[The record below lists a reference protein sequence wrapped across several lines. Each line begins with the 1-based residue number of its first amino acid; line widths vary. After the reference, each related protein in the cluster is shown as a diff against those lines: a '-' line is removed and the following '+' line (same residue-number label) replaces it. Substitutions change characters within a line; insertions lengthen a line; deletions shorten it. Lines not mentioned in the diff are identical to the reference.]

1 MLISKI
7 DMKLQYGETSRLDK
21 LIHSLKNHLFME
33 PENNEKFLSD
43 LRHMIQN
50 NFNNENEDNSTDHA
64 LLTQE
69 SRQKQMDNIV
79 NSLAI

>member
-1 MLISKI
+1 
-7 DMKLQYGETSRLDK
+7 MKLPYGETNRLDK
-21 LIHSLKNHLFME
+21 LIFSLKNHLFME
-33 PENNEKFLSD
+33 PDKNEEFLSD
-43 LRHMIQN
+43 LKKMIQDSFHN
-50 NFNNENEDNSTDHA
+50 DENTEHS

>member
-1 MLISKI
+1 
-7 DMKLQYGETSRLDK
+7 
-21 LIHSLKNHLFME
+21 ME
-33 PENNEKFLSD
+33 PEKNEEFLSD
-43 LRHMIQN
+43 LRKMLQN
-50 NFNNENEDNSTDHA
+50 NFNSESEGSSTDHV